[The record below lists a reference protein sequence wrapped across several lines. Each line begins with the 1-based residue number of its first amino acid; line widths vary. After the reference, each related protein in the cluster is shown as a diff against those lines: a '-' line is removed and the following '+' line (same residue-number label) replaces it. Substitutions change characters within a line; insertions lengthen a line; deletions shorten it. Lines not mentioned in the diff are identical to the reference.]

1 MASAAGSIRMRDR
14 AIGYV
19 QASASAEALL
29 CGYRKRFLSPVEVTE
44 AALARID
51 SLDGELGAMV
61 VVLKDLAR
69 EQGREAE
76 LAWKS
81 GGNARPLEG
90 VPVTIK
96 DTFDLAGSVSTRGSR
111 VFARSL
117 AYEDSGVV
125 RRLRAAGAILIGKTN
140 TAEFGQSATSENCLG
155 MVTRNPWQTALTP
168 GGSSGG
174 AAVSVAAGY
183 VPLALGADGGGSIRI
198 PAAMTG
204 TFGFKPTYGL
214 CPDEGGFRGMSD
226 FCCPGPFA
234 NSVADARLFLSVLA
248 ERDFAG
254 RAVAKDKRIGFCLR
268 PDGRPVDHGI
278 QAAVLETARCLTD
291 LGHAVEELRLDLD
304 GWNDAFGP
312 LVLREEWQERGH
324 FLDYCAGELTDYEY
338 ASLQAARDL
347 TTDKIKRARRQHLA
361 YRARIATLFERYDAL
376 LLPTTASPA
385 FPIDTRPQEI
395 AGEPVGRLWGAFPF
409 TSAFNVGGNPAAAL
423 PAGLSNG
430 LPVSAQLV
438 GACGQDAA
446 LLDLAEDLEGALAF
460 SARYRKVAA

>member
-1 MASAAGSIRMRDR
+1 MHDDTAR
-14 AIGYV
+14 YV
-19 QASASAEALL
+19 QATVSAGDLL
-29 CGYRKRFLSPVEVTE
+29 EGYRTRSLSPLEVSE

-51 SLDGELGAMV
+51 ALDGELGAMV
-61 VVLKDLAR
+61 AVLADLAR
-69 EQGREAE
+69 RQAEQAE
-76 LAWKS
+76 RAWKA
-81 GGNARPLEG
+81 GGETGPLEG

-96 DTFDLAGSVSTRGSR
+96 DTFDVAGSVSTCGSR
-111 VFARSL
+111 LFARRL

-125 RRLRAAGAILIGKTN
+125 RRLRAAGAVFIGKTN
-140 TAEFGQSATSENCLG
+140 TAEFGQSATSENRLG
-155 MVTRNPWQTALTP
+155 VVTRNPWRTALTP

-248 ERDFAG
+248 ECAFARSRVARG
-254 RAVAKDKRIGFCLR
+254 RRIGFCLT
-268 PDGRPVDHGI
+268 PDGRPVEKDI
-278 QAAVLETARCLTD
+278 QSAVLDAAKRLGD
-291 LGHAVEELRLDLD
+291 LGHCVEEIRIDLE

-312 LVLREEWQERGH
+312 LVLAEEWRERGH
-324 FLDYCAGELTDYEY
+324 FLDCCPTELTDYEY
-338 ASLQAARDL
+338 ASLQAAARDL
-347 TTDKIKRARRQHLA
+347 TTDKVERARRQHLA
-361 YRARIATLFERYDAL
+361 YRARIATLFENHDAL

-395 AGEPVGRLWGAFPF
+395 AGRSVGRLWGAFPF
-409 TSAFNVGGNPAAAL
+409 TSPFNVGGNPAAAL
-423 PAGLSNG
+423 PAGLSGG
-430 LPVSAQLV
+430 LPVSVQLV
-438 GACGQDAA
+438 GACGTDAA
-446 LLDLAEDLEGALAF
+446 LLDLAEELETALGF
-460 SARYRKVAA
+460 SSRYRKAAS